1 MPTKAFNP
9 MAYAARQEKKTWTPL
24 LQAQTDATTLLAN
37 NMRVFLARKAKTE
50 LFKTKQESPK
60 PKPERGVNPA
70 KITKKM
76 MTLDKNIDLQTQI
89 DDAKARIAK
98 RKEDIKNLYKQ
109 VKKYEKEGYTD
120 NDQQIYE
127 LNVKIANLE
136 DNNDFDKKRITK
148 KDFTLSRS
156 EFYDKY
162 YPLGNFG

>member
-37 NMRVFLARKAKTE
+37 AMRGKLARKKITTAREEQLERSTA
-50 LFKTKQESPK
+50 
-60 PKPERGVNPA
+60 PERGVNPA

-89 DDAKARIAK
+89 DNAKAKIAK

-136 DNNDFDKKRITK
+136 DDNDYFKKRITK